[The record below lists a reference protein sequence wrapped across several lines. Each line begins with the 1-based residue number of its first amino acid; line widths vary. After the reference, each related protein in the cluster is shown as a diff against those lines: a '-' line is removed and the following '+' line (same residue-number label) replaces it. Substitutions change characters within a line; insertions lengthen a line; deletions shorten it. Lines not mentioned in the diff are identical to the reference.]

1 MLYLDCNSNYHLIK
15 SCAIANLSDLQSCFE
30 KLASTTNPQ
39 SKASLLELIAKLSGV
54 SFELLAS
61 DIEGVLGAI
70 AEVNFQV
77 EKRSE
82 PKSTNQSEDS
92 EPKKPITLQKY
103 QYQLVTSLVN
113 AELAVDLESALKIAS
128 EIPYKDIEGY
138 LTIRIN
144 FLNQDKIKEQE
155 KEKFIDQKI
164 EEVKEEIAD
173 GSFFKGLS
181 EAMAA
186 QRN

>member
-1 MLYLDCNSNYHLIK
+1 MLYQDVSGNYHIIK
-15 SCAIANLSDLQSCFE
+15 SCAIANLSDLQLCFE

-39 SKASLLELIAKLSGV
+39 SKASLLQLIATLSGV

-70 AEVNFQV
+70 AEVNFRV
-77 EKRSE
+77 EE
-82 PKSTNQSEDS
+82 HPQSES
-92 EPKKPITLQKY
+92 VGQPKEGEQKEPITLKEY
-103 QYQLVTSLVN
+103 QYQLIGSLVN

-138 LTIRIN
+138 LTSRIR
-144 FLNQDKIKEQE
+144 FLNQDKIKEEE
-155 KEKFIDQKI
+155 KEKFIDEKI
-164 EEVKEEIAD
+164 QEVKEEISN

-181 EAMAA
+181 EAITA